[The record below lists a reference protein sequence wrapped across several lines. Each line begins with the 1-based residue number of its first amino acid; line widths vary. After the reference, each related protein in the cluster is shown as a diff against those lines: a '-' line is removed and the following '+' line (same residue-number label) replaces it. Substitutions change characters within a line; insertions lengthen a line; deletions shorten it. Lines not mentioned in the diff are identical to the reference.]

1 MRKKSS
7 ILNFYPA
14 QIQTLSPTTMLNLKK
29 TAAIF
34 DHVAEIDSKKE
45 YWYFRTDGGD
55 SYTDFIQNGYI
66 GIDWNFIAA
75 EDICEKN
82 LEHLRKS
89 VITNSYKYRDVPYD
103 WLGSGE
109 KSSVTKTINKLFT
122 FKNLKKGDVIL
133 IPSEDAEF
141 FSIGEIADDE
151 IYSATEAELSTGRFI
166 KRRKVNWLK
175 KSISHHYYNSLFFLL
190 KHSHTIV
197 SIKKHADFIDSLMEE
212 LYTKDGDCFL
222 SLRINKESEISLK
235 DLKDLFDN
243 YLGLISKINDDFN
256 FGEKIDT
263 TTVKLSLNSPGF
275 INIKL
280 PVGKSLI
287 VASLII
293 SMFLNGCSN
302 EEISLKINSET
313 IPTDY
318 IPYMDSI
325 QNIRKNLEVE
335 HDTIFNRLT
344 NYSYGNSK

>member
-1 MRKKSS
+1 
-7 ILNFYPA
+7 
-14 QIQTLSPTTMLNLKK
+14 MLNQKN
-29 TAAIF
+29 TTTIF
-34 DHVAEIDSKKE
+34 DQVAEIDSQKE

-55 SYTDFIQNGYI
+55 HYTDFIQKGYI
-66 GIDWNFIAA
+66 GISWNFISAS
-75 EDICEKN
+75 EIREEN
-82 LEHLRKS
+82 LEYLRKS
-89 VITNSYKYRDVPYD
+89 VITNSYKYRNVPYD

-133 IPSEDAEF
+133 IPSEEADC

-151 IYSATEAELSTGRFI
+151 IYQASQDDLSTGGYL

-175 KSISHHYYNSLFFLL
+175 TSVKHHYYNSLFYLL

-212 LYTKDGDCFL
+212 LYMKDGDCFL
-222 SLRINKESEISLK
+222 ALRINKESEISLK

-243 YLGLISKINDDFN
+243 YLEFISKVNTDFN

-280 PVGKSLI
+280 PDGKSLI
-287 VASLII
+287 VTSLIL

-302 EEISLKINSET
+302 DQISMKINRESIPSE
-313 IPTDY
+313 Y

-335 HDTIFNRLT
+335 NDTIFYRLT
-344 NYSYGNSK
+344 TATDGNSK

>member
-1 MRKKSS
+1 
-7 ILNFYPA
+7 
-14 QIQTLSPTTMLNLKK
+14 MLNQKN
-29 TAAIF
+29 TTTIF
-34 DHVAEIDSKKE
+34 DHVAEINSQKE

-55 SYTDFIQNGYI
+55 HYTDFIQKGYI
-66 GIDWNFIAA
+66 GISWNFISAS
-75 EDICEKN
+75 DIREEN
-82 LEHLRKS
+82 LEYLRKS
-89 VITNSYKYRDVPYD
+89 VITNSYKYRNVPYD

-122 FKNLKKGDVIL
+122 FKNMKKGDVIL
-133 IPSEDAEF
+133 IPSEEADC

-151 IYSATEAELSTGRFI
+151 IYNASEDDLPTGGYH

-175 KSISHHYYNSLFFLL
+175 TSVKHHYYNSLFYLL

-212 LYTKDGDCFL
+212 LYIKDGDCFL

-243 YLGLISKINDDFN
+243 YLELISKVNSDFN

-280 PVGKSLI
+280 PDGKSLI
-287 VASLII
+287 ITSLIL

-302 EEISLKINSET
+302 DEISMKINREN
-313 IPTDY
+313 IPTEY

-335 HDTIFNRLT
+335 NDTIFYRLT
-344 NYSYGNSK
+344 NITDGNSK